1 MMIGSDMIAIALIS
15 PILVAFFTYIF
26 KNNINVRDSLGFI
39 GALVSFYASIN
50 ISIIVI
56 NGHTPNLIL
65 FNLFNDLEFSFKVTP
80 LGSIFGLVCSGLWIL
95 AAVYSVGYM
104 RGNNEKK
111 QTRFNMF
118 YSLSIFGALCVAWSS
133 NLLLLFIFYEFL
145 TFATYPLVTHKET
158 EQSIKAGRLYLGI
171 LVGSSLLLFLPAIIW
186 VWHATGTLNFTNGG
200 ILANSFN
207 PEHATILLF
216 LFVFGIGKAALI
228 PLHWWLPAAMV
239 APTPVSALLHAVAVV
254 KAGVFS
260 ILMVIC
266 YIFGTEFINSSGS
279 GYFLIWASTITLF
292 ISSIIAIRQND
303 IKARLAYSTISQL
316 SYIILG
322 GAIATN
328 YSLIGSISNI
338 MMHGVGKITLFFCA
352 GAIYVST
359 KITKISDLNGIGYK
373 MPLTFIAFS
382 FGALSIIGIPPFGG
396 SWSKLYLLL
405 GAAQAELTIIVLI
418 LAISTLL
425 NTFYLLDPVFRAFFM
440 NGNEN
445 VKFTKHPLTVFP
457 AVISACLVII
467 LFVYIE
473 PILKLIYIIVD
484 KQ

>member
-1 MMIGSDMIAIALIS
+1 M
-15 PILVAFFTYIF
+15 
-26 KNNINVRDSLGFI
+26 
-39 GALVSFYASIN
+39 
-50 ISIIVI
+50 
-56 NGHTPNLIL
+56 
-65 FNLFNDLEFSFKVTP
+65 
-80 LGSIFGLVCSGLWIL
+80 
-95 AAVYSVGYM
+95 
-104 RGNNEKK
+104 
-111 QTRFNMF
+111 
-118 YSLSIFGALCVAWSS
+118 
-133 NLLLLFIFYEFL
+133 
-145 TFATYPLVTHKET
+145 
-158 EQSIKAGRLYLGI
+158 
-171 LVGSSLLLFLPAIIW
+171 
-186 VWHATGTLNFTNGG
+186 NFTTGG
-200 ILANSFN
+200 ILENSFD
-207 PEHATILLF
+207 PEYATILLF

-473 PILKLIYIIVD
+473 TILKLIYIIAD

>member
-1 MMIGSDMIAIALIS
+1 MS
-15 PILVAFFTYIF
+15 
-26 KNNINVRDSLGFI
+26 R
-39 GALVSFYASIN
+39 
-50 ISIIVI
+50 
-56 NGHTPNLIL
+56 
-65 FNLFNDLEFSFKVTP
+65 
-80 LGSIFGLVCSGLWIL
+80 
-95 AAVYSVGYM
+95 
-104 RGNNEKK
+104 R
-111 QTRFNMF
+111 
-118 YSLSIFGALCVAWSS
+118 

-216 LFVFGIGKAALI
+216 LFVFGIGKAALM

-328 YSLIGSISNI
+328 YSLIGSISN
-338 MMHGVGKITLFFCA
+338 
-352 GAIYVST
+352 
-359 KITKISDLNGIGYK
+359 
-373 MPLTFIAFS
+373 
-382 FGALSIIGIPPFGG
+382 LS
-396 SWSKLYLLL
+396 
-405 GAAQAELTIIVLI
+405 LI
-418 LAISTLL
+418 HI
-425 NTFYLLDPVFRAFFM
+425 
-440 NGNEN
+440 
-445 VKFTKHPLTVFP
+445 
-457 AVISACLVII
+457 
-467 LFVYIE
+467 
-473 PILKLIYIIVD
+473 
-484 KQ
+484 

>member
-1 MMIGSDMIAIALIS
+1 
-15 PILVAFFTYIF
+15 
-26 KNNINVRDSLGFI
+26 
-39 GALVSFYASIN
+39 
-50 ISIIVI
+50 
-56 NGHTPNLIL
+56 
-65 FNLFNDLEFSFKVTP
+65 
-80 LGSIFGLVCSGLWIL
+80 
-95 AAVYSVGYM
+95 
-104 RGNNEKK
+104 
-111 QTRFNMF
+111 
-118 YSLSIFGALCVAWSS
+118 
-133 NLLLLFIFYEFL
+133 
-145 TFATYPLVTHKET
+145 
-158 EQSIKAGRLYLGI
+158 
-171 LVGSSLLLFLPAIIW
+171 
-186 VWHATGTLNFTNGG
+186 
-200 ILANSFN
+200 
-207 PEHATILLF
+207 
-216 LFVFGIGKAALI
+216 
-228 PLHWWLPAAMV
+228 MV